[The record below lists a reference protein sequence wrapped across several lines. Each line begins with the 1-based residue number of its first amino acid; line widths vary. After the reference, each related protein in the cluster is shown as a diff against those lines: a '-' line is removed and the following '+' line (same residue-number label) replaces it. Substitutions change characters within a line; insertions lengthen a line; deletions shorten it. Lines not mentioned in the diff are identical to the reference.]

1 MAGDTPF
8 QTAEAKVFRFSERRV
23 ANPSTPPKRT
33 PSFSGCPILRAFVLC
48 EGSGFRRSVATTGP
62 SSSYLACGSGAA
74 EALRRHCQNREPS
87 PLILHL
93 HYRNYCA
100 IISRALISSPQGG
113 YMVNAARASFTLR
126 ACLWQG
132 RRAHPR
138 ATTPPTTRRA
148 KISHHHLVSVLPAI
162 VNRHKL
168 QLESSVT
175 SRKQTT
181 APHSNQHKFCPKPA
195 PALRAPAV
203 TTHQPPTTPFLFDTN
218 KTHRIIIP
226 PRALLKT
233 KDKQFSIRYKFASRR
248 AARMTGE
255 RRRQRQLQRLAV

>member
-1 MAGDTPF
+1 MAGSKG
-8 QTAEAKVFRFSERRV
+8 A
-23 ANPSTPPKRT
+23 PPRDHPT
-33 PSFSGCPILRAFVLC
+33 L
-48 EGSGFRRSVATTGP
+48 
-62 SSSYLACGSGAA
+62 
-74 EALRRHCQNREPS
+74 PS
-87 PLILHL
+87 PRKNQPSPSRIRTS
-93 HYRNYCA
+93 RN
-100 IISRALISSPQGG
+100 
-113 YMVNAARASFTLR
+113 
-126 ACLWQG
+126 
-132 RRAHPR
+132 
-138 ATTPPTTRRA
+138 
-148 KISHHHLVSVLPAI
+148 

-181 APHSNQHKFCPKPA
+181 APNSNQHKFCPKSA

-248 AARMTGE
+248 AARMTAKGGGNGYGNDNGSCNGWRSEDRRYKFNGE
-255 RRRQRQLQRLAV
+255 GTARSGCATVRVRG